1 MSRFLVCDIATA
13 PIADAA
19 QFHEPVSAPANYK
32 DPEKIAAYV
41 KEKEQEQTDR
51 AGLDMD
57 LCRITGIGWQ
67 GIFRASDKPVVRIA
81 NDESGD
87 CERDCL
93 REFAT
98 LMDDHTIIS
107 FNGLKF
113 DWPILMRRALYLG
126 VSFPTIS
133 LDRFKSNHID
143 LYAKLTNSGTLSGH
157 SLRFYAARLGWLDL
171 EKTLTGAEE
180 AQVFQSGKWAELE
193 ASIRHDVTA
202 TVRLAQW
209 MNIL

>member
-1 MSRFLVCDIATA
+1 VVDIATA

-41 KEKEQEQTDR
+41 KEKEAEQTDR

-57 LCRITGIGWQ
+57 LCRITGIGTYLSNVPSLDVMVKLAKNESDE
-67 GIFRASDKPVVRIA
+67 RAMLSQLAGGLEGV
-81 NDESGD
+81 
-87 CERDCL
+87 
-93 REFAT
+93 T
-98 LMDDHTIIS
+98 LIS

-209 MNIL
+209 MKIL

>member
-1 MSRFLVCDIATA
+1 MVDIATA

-41 KEKEQEQTDR
+41 KEKEAEQTDR

-57 LCRITGIGWQ
+57 LCRITGIGTYLSNVPSLDVMVKLAKNESDE
-67 GIFRASDKPVVRIA
+67 RAMLSQLAGGLEGV
-81 NDESGD
+81 
-87 CERDCL
+87 
-93 REFAT
+93 T
-98 LMDDHTIIS
+98 LIS

-209 MNIL
+209 MKIL

>member
-1 MSRFLVCDIATA
+1 MSRHLVCDISTA

-19 QFHEPVSAPANYK
+19 QFIEPVSAPSNYK
-32 DPEKIAAYV
+32 KQEAIDAYV
-41 KEKEQEQTDR
+41 KEKEAEQKDR

-67 GIFRASDKPVVRIA
+67 GVFRPSDEPVVRLA
-81 NDESGD
+81 HSEKDEI
-87 CERDCL
+87 DCL
-93 REFAT
+93 REFSVLMGDHST
-98 LMDDHTIIS
+98 LIS

-126 VSFPTIS
+126 IGGFPLIS

-157 SLRFYAARLGWLDL
+157 SLRFYAARLGWLDI

-209 MNIL
+209 MKII

>member
-1 MSRFLVCDIATA
+1 MSRFLVCDISTA

-41 KEKEQEQTDR
+41 KEKEAEQADR
-51 AGLDMD
+51 GALDMD
-57 LCRITGIGWQ
+57 LCRISGIGFQRPRDTQVPAFVWLN
-67 GIFRASDKPVVRIA
+67 K
-81 NDESGD
+81 DED
-87 CERDCL
+87 AERHSL
-93 REFAT
+93 ELFADAINGET
-98 LMDDHTIIS
+98 LIS

-143 LYAKLTNSGTLSGH
+143 LFAKLTNSGTLSGH

-180 AQVFQSGKWAELE
+180 AKVFQTGLWAELE

-202 TVRLAQW
+202 TVRLAKW
-209 MNIL
+209 MGVL